1 MITGSDIELFLPKYL
16 SPENYKRLL
25 QELDAFPN
33 NIDERMYTTSLASDV
48 LYQGDGYNPFPYVEL
63 LHLEKGSKNVKG
75 IILSNTCD
83 ISPENYRLYTSSI
96 LYAPIVEIEKYSNI
110 LLKNGAAK
118 EQVEGHL
125 KAVRKQEVSSIL
137 YLPAIHELKESIV
150 FFDRIMSIDNSFI
163 KREELEQNRIF
174 SLSDYGFYLL
184 LFKLSVHFS
193 RIQEKVNRG
202 TCP

>member
-1 MITGSDIELFLPKYL
+1 MIASSDIELFLPKYL

-33 NIDERMYTTSLASDV
+33 NIDKRMYTSSVESNV
-48 LYQGDGYNPFPYVEL
+48 LYQGEGYNPFPYVDL
-63 LHLEKGSKNVKG
+63 IHLDKGSKRVKG

-83 ISPENYRLYTSSI
+83 ISLENHRLYASSI
-96 LYAPIVEIEKYSNI
+96 LYAPVVEIKKYYDVLI
-110 LLKNGAAK
+110 KNGAIK
-118 EQVEGHL
+118 EQVEEHL
-125 KAVRKQEVSSIL
+125 SAVRKQKVSSIL
-137 YLPAIHELKESIV
+137 YLPGISDLKESIV

-163 KREELEQNRIF
+163 DRENLENNRLF

-184 LFKLSVHFS
+184 LFKLSIHFS

-202 TCP
+202 SCS

>member
-33 NIDERMYTTSLASDV
+33 NIDKRMYTTSLASDV

-83 ISPENYRLYTSSI
+83 ISPENHRLYTSSI

-118 EQVEGHL
+118 EQLEGHL

-137 YLPAIHELKESIV
+137 YLPAIYELKESIV